1 MLDQGFPDM
10 NQDLQTLG
18 GDMGGGLPV
27 TAQSVPGSPLNGP
40 EKAAVIIGLL
50 GAESAGPIVAQIQE
64 RHLRRFMA
72 ALTNLKELP
81 REIMLSAIAE
91 FITQLEARKGGFR
104 GGPDMVKDFVES
116 LFDEEKAARL
126 FGAPPPNSQ
135 PEGAIEVWAAL
146 KKEKME
152 DIVKYLS
159 TQRAE
164 VISVVLSQ
172 FDPGESGEILSELP
186 SDLSIACVQQMS
198 RGVTLEDS
206 TLEAIAEIIR
216 DEFLL
221 ADNTDNEKEAAL
233 FVSEVLGVLPRD
245 RRDAMLALLEE
256 TDPQKAE
263 IIRKAMLTFE
273 DLTTRLPVTA
283 IPIIFKDFA
292 AEDLM
297 KALKVGEEQN
307 PEVVE
312 YLFANISQRMA
323 GQFKEEMGDLPAL
336 SQKEGDKAITAL
348 MSFIGKLEKD
358 GRITLIKKQEPED

>member
-1 MLDQGFPDM
+1 M
-10 NQDLQTLG
+10 
-18 GDMGGGLPV
+18 
-27 TAQSVPGSPLNGP
+27 
-40 EKAAVIIGLL
+40 
-50 GAESAGPIVAQIQE
+50 
-64 RHLRRFMA
+64 
-72 ALTNLKELP
+72 
-81 REIMLSAIAE
+81 
-91 FITQLEARKGGFR
+91 
-104 GGPDMVKDFVES
+104 ES
-116 LFDEEKAARL
+116 LDVGPRFPRYEPR
-126 FGAPPPNSQ
+126 PTPPNSQ